1 MKNIINIK
9 KQAGFNL
16 IEALLAFLILSIGL
30 LGVAGLQTTAVKA
43 SQTAMLKSVAI
54 TKVSEIIERIRANS
68 AAPIT
73 AYELPRGTVGIDKG
87 CDTRSASILAAQCS
101 PADLAS
107 NDLYLWEK
115 SLTNGGLP
123 DNSDPASATDASI
136 EIDAVAVPPIATI
149 TVYWTERGEN
159 MSYFS
164 KIQQIPG
171 AN

>member
-1 MKNIINIK
+1 MKKIINIK

-16 IEALLAFLILSIGL
+16 IEVLLAFLILSIGL

-43 SQTAMLKSVAI
+43 SQTAMLKSIAI
-54 TKVSEIIERIRANS
+54 TKVSEMIERIRANS
-68 AAPIT
+68 AAAIT
-73 AYELPRGTVGIDKG
+73 DYELALGTVGIDKG
-87 CDTRSASILAAQCS
+87 CDTRSATILATQCS

-107 NDLYLWEK
+107 NDLYQWEQ

-123 DNSDPASATDASI
+123 DNTDTDASI
-136 EIDAVAVPPIATI
+136 VIDDAAVPPIATI
-149 TVYWTERGEN
+149 TVYWKERGEN